1 VRQAHHGH
9 AHIAFKGA
17 AIANACHTLRRAMA
31 SKRKG
36 KSGGV
41 RVILHIVGQE
51 HMARLLAINGKSDL
65 DSIPEKEIKR
75 LFEEIPL

>member
-1 VRQAHHGH
+1 
-9 AHIAFKGA
+9 
-17 AIANACHTLRRAMA
+17 MA